1 MTAAPASVARV
12 LWRQRAL
19 VAVLV
24 RRELNAR
31 YRASALGFFW
41 SMLNPLLL
49 LAVYAVV
56 FTYIFNP
63 RFPGGDPYPLFLFS
77 ALLPW
82 LFFSGTVLDASVT
95 LIDNGPLLAKV
106 MCPPEI
112 FPAVTVV
119 SHLVHHLLAL
129 PVLLAALVLA
139 AAAGWHPFPLTIW
152 LLPLALVPWLL
163 AAGGAALAVSAVSVK
178 LRDLRDLV
186 GHLLNLLFFASPI
199 IYSLEGL
206 AVPTWLERPL
216 RLNPMASLVEL
227 YRDVAFSGRVPGP
240 AEWLTAAAV
249 GLVAWLAGAWVFT
262 RFRDTLVESV

>member
-1 MTAAPASVARV
+1 MTTLGL

-31 YRASALGFFW
+31 YRASALGFLW
-41 SMLNPLLL
+41 SLINPLLL
-49 LAVYAVV
+49 LFVYAVV

-63 RFPGGDPYPLFLFS
+63 RFPGGNPYPLFLFS
-77 ALLPW
+77 GLLPW

-119 SHLVHHLLAL
+119 SHFIHHLLAL
-129 PVLLAALVLA
+129 PVLLAALVVA
-139 AAAGWHPFPLTIW
+139 AVAGAHPFPVTIW
-152 LLPLALVPWLL
+152 LLPAALVPWLL
-163 AAGGAALAVSAVSVK
+163 VSGGAGLAVSAMSVRY
-178 LRDLRDLV
+178 RDLRDLV

-199 IYSLEGL
+199 IYSLDGL
-206 AVPTWLERPL
+206 SVPAWLDRTL
-216 RLNPMASLVEL
+216 RLNPMKPLVEL
-227 YRDVAFSGRVPGP
+227 YRDLAFAGELSDPRT
-240 AEWLTAAAV
+240 WLAAVLV
-249 GLVAWLAGAWVFT
+249 GLVGWLLGVAVFA

>member
-1 MTAAPASVARV
+1 MTLVRL

-24 RRELNAR
+24 RRELAAR
-31 YRASALGFFW
+31 YRASVLGFLW
-41 SMLNPLLL
+41 SLLNPLLL

-77 ALLPW
+77 GLLPW
-82 LFFSGTVLDASVT
+82 LFFSGTVLDSSVT

-119 SHLVHHLLAL
+119 SHLMHHLLAL
-129 PVLLAALVLA
+129 PVLLAALAVA
-139 AAAGWHPFPLTIW
+139 AVAGWHPFPVTVW
-152 LLPLALVPWLL
+152 LLPLALTPWLL
-163 AAGGAALAVSAVSVK
+163 LAGGAALAVSALSVAY
-178 LRDLRDLV
+178 RDLRDLV
-186 GHLLNLLFFASPI
+186 GHLLNLLFFSSPI
-199 IYSLEGL
+199 IYSLDGLQAPPLLERVLRVNPL
-206 AVPTWLERPL
+206 AV
-216 RLNPMASLVEL
+216 LVEL
-227 YRDVAFSGRVPGP
+227 YRELAFDGTIPGAGVWLVA
-240 AEWLTAAAV
+240 LAV
-249 GLVAWLAGAWVFT
+249 GVAGWLAGALIFA